1 MPPDGHLIEVQRT
14 STEVY
19 RGKFLTAF
27 QDAVE
32 LPDGTMAVREYVVHP
47 GAAMVIP
54 LLEDEAGNL
63 LLVLERQF
71 RYPMGRTMLEFPAG
85 KLDPGES
92 PFDCAQ
98 RELQEETGYRAHEWA
113 RAGVIHPVISY
124 STEFIEIWFAR
135 QLVAGGR
142 HLDAGESL
150 DVLTV
155 APAELMSWCLD
166 GTVTDAKTICGSLW
180 LQSLLN
186 GSWKPSWQS
195 TR

>member
-1 MPPDGHLIEVQRT
+1 MPFDGHLIEVQRT
-14 STEVY
+14 SAEVY

-27 QDAVE
+27 KDAVE

-54 LLEDEAGNL
+54 ILEDENGNL
-63 LLVLERQF
+63 RLVLERQF

-98 RELQEETGYRAHEWA
+98 RELQEETGYTAQEWA

-124 STEFIEIWFAR
+124 STEFIEIWIAR
-135 QLVAGGR
+135 KLVAGGR
-142 HLDAGESL
+142 QLDAGESL

-155 APAELMSWCLD
+155 TPAELMTWCLD

-180 LQSLLN
+180 LQSLFN

>member
-186 GSWKPSWQS
+186 GSWKPSWLS

>member
-1 MPPDGHLIEVQRT
+1 MPLDGHLIEVQRT
-14 STEVY
+14 SAEVY

-27 QDAVE
+27 KDAVE

-54 LLEDEAGNL
+54 ILEDENGNL
-63 LLVLERQF
+63 RLVLERQF

-98 RELQEETGYRAHEWA
+98 RELQEETGYTAHEWA

-124 STEFIEIWFAR
+124 STEFIEIWIAR
-135 QLVAGGR
+135 KLVAGGR
-142 HLDAGESL
+142 QLDAGESL

-155 APAELMSWCLD
+155 TPAELMTWCLD

-180 LQSLLN
+180 LQSLFN